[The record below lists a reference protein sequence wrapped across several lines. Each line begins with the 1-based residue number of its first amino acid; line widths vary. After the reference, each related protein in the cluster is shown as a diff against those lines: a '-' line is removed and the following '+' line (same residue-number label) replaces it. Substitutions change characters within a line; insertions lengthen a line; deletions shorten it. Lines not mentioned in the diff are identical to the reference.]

1 MSATTTPHEPVLR
14 EAKMHIHKPTEP
26 VTARIVKNELCTAS
40 KKAAGFVR
48 HIEFDVSG
56 TGLVGQCIA
65 GQSIGVIA
73 PGVDAQGRPHK
84 VRLYSLASPTDGED
98 GRACIL
104 STTVKRTIDEH
115 WDTNGL
121 FLGVAS
127 NYLCDRRAGDE
138 IKVSGPNGKRFVL
151 PQDIHAHDYT
161 FIATGTGIAP
171 YRGMLLDLFRAGFK
185 GRVTLIMGAPYA
197 TDLLYHDQFLSLA
210 SEHKNFTY
218 LSAISREKQNDG
230 HDRMYVQD
238 RLRTNADQ
246 LLPQLASERNLIY
259 ICGIAGMELGIFQ
272 QLAVQLQGESLSQY
286 LQVDGETLRDVR
298 GWDRRMIHKEVK
310 PTRRVLMEV
319 YA

>member
-1 MSATTTPHEPVLR
+1 MSAATTPHEPVLR

-26 VTARIVKNELCTAS
+26 VIARVTKNELCTAS

-65 GQSIGVIA
+65 GQSIGVVA
-73 PGVDAQGRPHK
+73 PGNDAQGRPHK
-84 VRLYSLASPTDGED
+84 VRLYSLASPSDGED
-98 GRACIL
+98 GKGLIL

-115 WDTNGL
+115 WETNGL

-138 IKVSGPNGKRFVL
+138 IRISGPNGKRFVL
-151 PQDIHAHDYT
+151 PQDMHAHDYT

-171 YRGMLLDLFRAGFK
+171 YRGMLLDLFRNGYR
-185 GRVTLIMGAPYA
+185 GRVTMIMGAPYA

-246 LLPQLASERNLIY
+246 LLPQLTSERNLIY

-272 QLAVQLQGESLSQY
+272 QLALQLQGDALGQY
-286 LQVDGETLRDVR
+286 LHVDGEALRDVR

-310 PTRRVLMEV
+310 PTRRILMEV